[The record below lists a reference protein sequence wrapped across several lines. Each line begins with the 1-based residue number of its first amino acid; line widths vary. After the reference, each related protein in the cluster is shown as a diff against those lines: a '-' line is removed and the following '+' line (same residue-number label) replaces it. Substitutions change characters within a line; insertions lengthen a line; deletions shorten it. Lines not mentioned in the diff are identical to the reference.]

1 MEPTDSKNPDR
12 GTGGQE
18 EPTTASAPATLMDR
32 LRTTRVPLWTTVVL
46 ALAVLLVLA
55 WKQIAVGA
63 AERRLESDRQALSAQ
78 LAQERTALLTRAG
91 TAIARSSE
99 ANHLMFGT
107 ALAWAVRGE
116 LIRGNHDQID
126 QYFNELVRNERIRV
140 ALLAAADGKV
150 LLASDRKLQGGLLAE
165 HFPGELVEEPA
176 VIVRDGADGEKL
188 LVLPIQ
194 GLTTRL
200 GTVVVAYRP
209 ETVALE

>member
-12 GTGGQE
+12 STGMQDD
-18 EPTTASAPATLMDR
+18 PIAAPSPVTLMDR
-32 LRTTRVPLWTTVVL
+32 VRTTRVPLWTSAVL
-46 ALAVLLVLA
+46 VLAVLLVFA
-55 WKQIAVGA
+55 WKQIGVGA
-63 AERRLESDRQALSAQ
+63 AERRLQADRQALSAQ
-78 LAQERTALLTRAG
+78 LAEERAALLARARE
-91 TAIARSSE
+91 AVARSSE

-126 QYFNELVRNERIRV
+126 QYFNELVRNQRIRV
-140 ALLAAADGKV
+140 AVLAAADGKV

>member
-12 GTGGQE
+12 GAGMQE
-18 EPTTASAPATLMDR
+18 EPTTAPAPATLMDR

-46 ALAVLLVLA
+46 ALAVLLVFA

-63 AERRLESDRQALSAQ
+63 AERRLQADRQALTAQ
-78 LAQERTALLTRAG
+78 LAEERAALLARARE
-91 TAIARSSE
+91 AVARTSE

-140 ALLAAADGKV
+140 AVLAAADGKV

-165 HFPGELVEEPA
+165 HFPGDLAEAPA
-176 VIVRDGADGEKL
+176 VTVRDGTDGEKL

-194 GLTTRL
+194 GLTARL
-200 GTVVVAYRP
+200 GTVVLAYAT